1 MASTQSPKSM
11 VNYRSVRRIAM
22 AGEVGKTIRKIEGE
36 AESLIEKAR
45 AEARSIL
52 ENANK
57 KVGEILSA
65 EIAMDDVI
73 SERDRIISEAQ
84 KASEKK
90 IEESKKTA
98 GLIRSA
104 SSERIDNFSQLMADH
119 IRGTS

>member
-1 MASTQSPKSM
+1 
-11 VNYRSVRRIAM
+11 M

-45 AEARSIL
+45 SEARSIL

-57 KVGEILSA
+57 KIGDILSA

-98 GLIRSA
+98 GLIRSG